1 MSPSDPPPYAFDPD
15 ATDLPV
21 TAMNLEATA
30 HDREAPMHA
39 HRKGQLVVTLR
50 GGVIC
55 RTETGLWMVPAGNG
69 VGVPGHIRHS
79 NEITA
84 NGRVA
89 LLFIDAEVG
98 GLPDRCASLTLT
110 PLVVELVRHLAE
122 RPAAAYQPGDHL
134 HRLVQ
139 VLLEE
144 LRVMQ
149 VSTLHLPIPDDPALR
164 HIANGLI
171 QNPRDRAPVSE
182 WARRVAMSERSLSR
196 LVRRRTAM
204 SFGRWRQQ
212 LQILIALQRL
222 SEGASVQTVAY
233 DLGYESVSAFITMF
247 KSALGKPP
255 ARYVAD
261 AAL

>member
-1 MSPSDPPPYAFDPD
+1 
-15 ATDLPV
+15 
-21 TAMNLEATA
+21 
-30 HDREAPMHA
+30 
-39 HRKGQLVVTLR
+39 
-50 GGVIC
+50 
-55 RTETGLWMVPAGNG
+55 
-69 VGVPGHIRHS
+69 
-79 NEITA
+79 
-84 NGRVA
+84 
-89 LLFIDAEVG
+89 
-98 GLPDRCASLTLT
+98 
-110 PLVVELVRHLAE
+110 
-122 RPAAAYQPGDHL
+122 
-134 HRLVQ
+134 
-139 VLLEE
+139 
-144 LRVMQ
+144 MQ

-261 AAL
+261 AAI